1 MIYKNRQVVTTSLLI
16 LFLIACGS
24 AKQVETSQAKP
35 LNLFESLPDA
45 SEKKTLVGIVTKE
58 QIMLD
63 TAFNWYDTNL
73 KYYKADSTTVQ
84 TIREKKD
91 AIHLVLF
98 CGTWCHDSQQLVPKY
113 FTTLQAAN
121 FPDKHLTIVGMDRSK
136 KTIAQ
141 LEHTFN
147 ITNVPTMVV
156 MQNGK
161 EVGRIVEYGE
171 TTFVDKEL
179 GEIIAAIPAN

>member
-1 MIYKNRQVVTTSLLI
+1 MMIYKIFQAFVSVVLI
-16 LFLIACGS
+16 LCLIACGS
-24 AKQVETSQAKP
+24 AKQVVTSQATP
-35 LNLFESLPDA
+35 LNLFESLPD
-45 SEKKTLVGIVTKE
+45 STEKKTLYGILEKE
-58 QIMLD
+58 QITQD
-63 TAFNWYDTNL
+63 TAFGWYETNL
-73 KYYKADSTTVQ
+73 KYFKADSTTVQ
-84 TIREKKD
+84 TIRSKKEN
-91 AIHLVLF
+91 IHLLLF

-121 FPDKHLTIVGMDRSK
+121 FPDDQLTIVGMDRNK

-147 ITNVPTMVV
+147 VTNVPTMIV

-161 EVGRIVEYGE
+161 EVGRIVEYGK

-179 GEIIAAIPAN
+179 GELIATLP